1 MSCYPKLQEG
11 FGGTSHKQ
19 YWLVI
24 PQMMEGLRF
33 MFGCARQ
40 SFSDSVCISNT
51 GFPDVAV
58 SEHDET
64 ESHKSF
70 CASQN
75 TIFLIFLAFCA
86 AQGLALCIKM
96 PNSLARFMHA
106 WVLRSKWAVE
116 ITEEKQKTKR
126 KKNKK
131 RCREKDCFCLCP
143 LQETLHLLPFFPAP
157 LPGPGGVHD
166 NIAAVAPSKWTLAA
180 NLQLCLCARG
190 CRSQVRS
197 EPNGGGM
204 LYKHATRGAKQIKNG
219 KENGG
224 R

>member
-96 PNSLARFMHA
+96 PNSLARFMRA

-116 ITEEKQKTKR
+116 IIEEKQKTKR
-126 KKNKK
+126 KKQKEMQRK
-131 RCREKDCFCLCP
+131 R
-143 LQETLHLLPFFPAP
+143 LLLSLSFARNF
-157 LPGPGGVHD
+157 
-166 NIAAVAPSKWTLAA
+166 APSALLSCTPAWPRRSSWQHSCCCPK
-180 NLQLCLCARG
+180 QMDSG
-190 CRSQVRS
+190 C
-197 EPNGGGM
+197 
-204 LYKHATRGAKQIKNG
+204 
-219 KENGG
+219 
-224 R
+224 